1 MKIKKTILI
10 ILTLIFATSTIGAQ
24 YFYYGKNK
32 VRRTKFDWNY
42 IETDHFNI
50 YYYTE
55 NIALI
60 NTIAKAAEQY
70 FTQISDFLNTK
81 PEEKIPVIFYNTHI
95 DFEQTNLYP
104 GFLPPGVQAFAEPVA
119 HRVVLHGD
127 RGTEELLRTLH
138 HELGH
143 IFEYAVLYKGIKRS
157 ALALRRPPTWVME
170 GFAEFVTGHW
180 ESFSLLTVRD
190 SILNS
195 KIPSLK
201 KNWQMDVSGA
211 TARSPYDF
219 GHLVYE
225 FIEKKYG
232 ERGVRNLLRSFRG
245 SSLINPKRNRYDL
258 FGTSAREFNH
268 EFQKYAREKFKSFR
282 LKENPDDYSFAIGPD
297 FPYIYSFSHQI
308 SPSGEVLAVLTANRK
323 RSKLEFVLISMKD
336 GKTIKNITPG
346 FTTRYDDINVQFNP
360 ADGISF
366 SWDHK
371 SENIA
376 FFARKELDNYFVV
389 MDVFAADIVKQIKL
403 KDIHDPASPVYLDD
417 DRTVYFTGIQNSK
430 SYVFSIDSETVKIKK
445 HTDGSLFIRS
455 INISPD
461 GKSFVYSAK
470 SNGYF
475 NLFQAPIDAP
485 NRPIRLTNGP
495 YNDITPVFSR
505 DNKKIYFSSDELES
519 HNIYSLDLE
528 TKQVARYTDVQTG
541 NFFPIEIPKDE
552 NHLVISSFF
561 KGTFRLYKKDI
572 SESLALRETEQTAE
586 VEIVETHEEAPEGEK
601 MAELNVVEKGKYKA
615 FKKFYIDGLPAV
627 GIGYSTTGDF
637 LGYTYLN
644 ASDLMGDHNFRLYI
658 ANQYGFQS
666 YQLSYVNMKN
676 RLQYFANLFSWNL
689 KQYYIDPTQLSFRS
703 LRKRFGLSLGLYY
716 PFSRSYRLSL
726 SSSFYKQQDNADNIY
741 YGGDLPYSQ
750 FFDGFAL
757 PISLSFTGETTRF
770 SYYGPNMGHTFNF
783 SFRKFIDVG
792 SNFQDAYT
800 FEGDIRKYLRIDNR
814 TLLALRLRGFTSG
827 GTNPEL
833 FWMGG
838 DNTIRAAPFLRL
850 IGNRGFHFNAE
861 FRFSLIDLAATP
873 IGLIGP
879 VRGVIFFDLGGIWFG
894 EDGFNMFQ
902 KGEGFKL
909 KDAISS
915 YGFGIQT
922 FLFGLPFHFEWV
934 YKTDFTDSRYYGF
947 NFWIGFDF

>member
-1 MKIKKTILI
+1 MRIKKTILFI
-10 ILTLIFATSTIGAQ
+10 ITLIFVSSTIGAQ

-32 VRRTKFDWNY
+32 VRRTKFDWQY
-42 IETDHFNI
+42 IETDHFNV

-55 NIALI
+55 DKALI
-60 NTIAKAAEQY
+60 KTIAAAAEHY
-70 FTQISDFLNTK
+70 FTLISDFLNTK

-127 RGTEELLRTLH
+127 RAPEELLRTLH

-157 ALALRRPPTWVME
+157 ALALRPPPSWIME
-170 GFAEFVTGHW
+170 GFAEFVTGEW

-190 SILNS
+190 SVLNGQ
-195 KIPSLK
+195 IPSLK
-201 KNWQMDVSGA
+201 KNWQMQVAGG

-219 GHLVYE
+219 GHLVFD
-225 FIEKKYG
+225 FIKEKYG
-232 ERGVRNLLRSFRG
+232 QRGVRNLLRSFRG
-245 SSLINPKRNRYDL
+245 TSLINPKRNRYEL
-258 FGTSAREFNH
+258 FSTSDREFNH
-268 EFQKYAREKFKSFR
+268 EFQKYARERFKKYR
-282 LKENPDDYSFAIGPD
+282 LKENPDDYSFAIGPE

-308 SPSGEVLAVLTANRK
+308 SPSGEVLAVLTANRT
-323 RSKLEFVLISMKD
+323 RGKLEFVLISMKD
-336 GKTIKNITPG
+336 GKIIKNITPG
-346 FTTRYDDINVQFNP
+346 FTTKYDDINVQFNP

-366 SWDHK
+366 SWDNK

-376 FFARKELDNYFVV
+376 FFVRKELDNYLVI
-389 MDVFAADIVKQIKL
+389 MDVLDATITKKIKL
-403 KDIHDPASPVYLDD
+403 KDINDPTSPDFSTDD
-417 DRTVYFTGIQNSK
+417 KTIYFTGIQNSK
-430 SYVFSIDSETVKIKK
+430 SYLYSIDIETGTVKK

-455 INISPD
+455 ITISHD

-475 NLFQAPIDAP
+475 NLYQAPFDAP
-485 NRPIRLTNGP
+485 HKPARLTNGAF
-495 YNDITPVFSR
+495 NDITPVFSS

-528 TKQVARYTDVQTG
+528 SKEVRRYTDVQTG
-541 NFFPIEIPKDE
+541 NFFPIEIPEKE
-552 NHLVISSFF
+552 NSLVISSFF
-561 KGTFRLYKKDI
+561 KSTFRLYKKDI
-572 SESLALRETEQTAE
+572 SQPLGTRVPAVAATVEDETAE
-586 VEIVETHEEAPEGEK
+586 VEPKEEK
-601 MAELNVVEKGKYKA
+601 KELKVIEKGKYKA
-615 FKKFYIDGLPAV
+615 FKKFFIDGLPAV

-689 KQYYIDPTQLSFRS
+689 KQYYIDPANISFRS

-716 PFSRSYRLSL
+716 PLSRSYRLSL
-726 SSSFYKQQDNADNIY
+726 SGTFYKQQDNADNVY

-750 FFDGFAL
+750 YFDGFAL
-757 PISLSFTGETTRF
+757 PLSLSFTGETTRF
-770 SYYGPNMGHTFNF
+770 TYYGPLMGHTFNF

-792 SNFQDAYT
+792 SSFQDAYT
-800 FEGDIRKYLRIDNR
+800 FEGDIRKYFRIDNR

-838 DNTIRAAPFLRL
+838 DNTIRAAPYLRL
-850 IGNRGFHFNAE
+850 IGNKGFHFNAE

-873 IGLIGP
+873 IGIIGP
-879 VRGVIFFDLGGIWFG
+879 VRGVVFFDLGGIWFG
-894 EDGFNMFQ
+894 EDEFRMFR

-909 KDAISS
+909 RDAISS

-934 YKTDFTDSRYYGF
+934 YKTDFTDRRYYGF